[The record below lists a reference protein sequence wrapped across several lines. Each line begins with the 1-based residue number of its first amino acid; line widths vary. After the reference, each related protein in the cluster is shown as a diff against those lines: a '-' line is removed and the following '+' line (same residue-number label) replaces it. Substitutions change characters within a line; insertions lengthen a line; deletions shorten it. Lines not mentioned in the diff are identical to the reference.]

1 MGLARIIIGHHQF
14 YVHANFQQAY
24 FTVWAFYND
33 YRPEIFL
40 YQFDASF
47 FFFFFFLKKKK
58 IVLTVAYK
66 LRRCLMQVDNATK
79 NNMRTIPPN
88 TLKMKKKD

>member
-40 YQFDASF
+40 YQFEAVF
-47 FFFFFFLKKKK
+47 FSKKKK
-58 IVLTVAYK
+58 EKKRIVLTVAYK
-66 LRRCLMQVDNATK
+66 LRRCLIQVDNATK